1 MLIYTKF
8 EFMLDGYLQ
17 GRYVSATYDYFVQ
30 IEVSTRKLANIVSTF
45 LASTFVWY
53 AYCRYYV
60 VPYIF
65 WASIKRSMNTHV
77 VHASF
82 RLCMI

>member
-45 LASTFVWY
+45 LASTFV
-53 AYCRYYV
+53 
-60 VPYIF
+60 
-65 WASIKRSMNTHV
+65 
-77 VHASF
+77 
-82 RLCMI
+82 